1 MTADIHGFD
10 KWLQEYRKSRWSDER
25 ALQQEADEYVRN
37 YLKAKKQQF
46 VDDDGFEE
54 VGEDGFVTV
63 GEQPKKRIFNE
74 EDIDPLMKEVNIKR
88 KHKKPSEGVIF
99 EYTQTKRKA
108 GQKKAKKLR
117 YNIKKHAKETHKNN

>member
-37 YLKAKKQQF
+37 YLKAKNNNLSMMM
-46 VDDDGFEE
+46 
-54 VGEDGFVTV
+54 
-63 GEQPKKRIFNE
+63 EQPKKRIFNE